1 MIRLPPGLLVALLLI
16 FTASAA
22 CSSVKDSA
30 SPGSSPGP
38 TEEGGKM
45 SMQIQSSAFANGEK
59 IPQKYTCDGENVSPP
74 LAWSGTPQDTRSL
87 VLIVDDPDAPSGTF
101 VHWLSYE
108 IPAETTQIPEG
119 GQAGIQGQ
127 NSFRKE
133 GYGGP
138 CPPKGPAHRYFFKIF
153 ALDSHLDLKSGA
165 TMKEVESAMRA
176 HVLAQGQ
183 MIGLYSR

>member
-1 MIRLPPGLLVALLLI
+1 MIRLSPGWLGALLLL
-16 FTASAA
+16 FATSSA
-22 CSSVKDSA
+22 CTSVKESALPGGSPDS
-30 SPGSSPGP
+30 
-38 TEEGGKM
+38 TIEGGNM

-59 IPQKYTCDGENVSPP
+59 IPKKYTCDGENVSPP
-74 LAWSGTPQDTRSL
+74 LEWSGSPQDVRSL

-108 IPAETTQIPEG
+108 IPADTTQIPEG
-119 GQAGIQGQ
+119 GQVGIQGQ

-153 ALDSHLDLKSGA
+153 ALDSHLDLQKGA
-165 TMKEVESAMRA
+165 TMKDVEAAMRA